1 MSFDHEQIIE
11 IQGALDDRY
20 VLKDDCVERQETVNK
35 KFANDDKRI
44 ELLIQK
50 WNTLEKLVWT
60 IATATVGTLVTTIMQ
75 IIMK

>member
-1 MSFDHEQIIE
+1 MEHDEVMKLQDVF
-11 IQGALDDRY
+11 DDRY

-60 IATATVGTLVTTIMQ
+60 IATATVGTLVTTIVQ
-75 IIMK
+75 VFMK

>member
-1 MSFDHEQIIE
+1 MSFDREQVLE
-11 IQGALDDRY
+11 MQEVFDDRY
-20 VLKDDCVERQETVNK
+20 VLKDDCVERQEAVNK

-60 IATATVGTLVTTIMQ
+60 IATATVGTLVTTIAQ
-75 IIMK
+75 IIIK

>member
-1 MSFDHEQIIE
+1 MEHDQIME
-11 IQGALDDRY
+11 IQDVFDDRY
-20 VLKDDCVERQETVNK
+20 VLKNDCVERQETVNK

-75 IIMK
+75 IFMK

>member
-1 MSFDHEQIIE
+1 MEHDEVMKLQDVF
-11 IQGALDDRY
+11 DDRY
-20 VLKDDCVERQETVNK
+20 ILKDDCVERQETVNK

-60 IATATVGTLVTTIMQ
+60 IATATVGTLVTTIVQ
-75 IIMK
+75 VFVK

>member
-1 MSFDHEQIIE
+1 MEHDEVMKLQDVF
-11 IQGALDDRY
+11 DDRY

-60 IATATVGTLVTTIMQ
+60 IATATVGTLVTTIVQ
-75 IIMK
+75 VFIK